1 MGSSRNGA
9 SLRWGN
15 IIVTAAVAAATATT
29 VGVISAANAGSPSV
43 ASSYVSIAPCRLAD
57 TRAGS
62 EHVGTR
68 SGAIGAGESVPFAVW
83 GTNGNCTIP
92 SSATAIST
100 NVTIVN
106 PTAASYLTVYPADV
120 SPHPTASNLNWTPTS
135 PPTPNAVNV
144 ALSAGGAIAA
154 FNNGGSIDVIIDIV
168 GYFEPETDA
177 PGGGSGPAGPQGPA
191 GAAGPQGS
199 TGPAGPQGPS
209 GVSAGA
215 GAQFGRQIVAT
226 ATLDQTGDVGQFAS
240 LAVGADGNPVVSYY
254 DATNHDLKVTKC
266 ADPACTGARTVST
279 VDSTGDVGQYT
290 AITIGGDG
298 LPVIAYDDVTN
309 GRLKVAAC
317 NDPACT
323 GGDETISV
331 VDASGT
337 VGQFTSISIG
347 PDSTPVIAYY
357 DFSNGDL
364 KVAKCNDPICIG
376 SDETISTVDS
386 GGDVGQYTSV
396 TIGTNGFPVV
406 SYYDT
411 TNADLK
417 VATCN
422 DAACTGGNETVST
435 VDSNGSIGRYT
446 SIAIGPAG
454 FPVVSYYDLG
464 HGALKVAACN
474 DASCLGSDET
484 ISTVDSNG
492 FVGQYSSIAIGA
504 NGNPL
509 VAYVDVANSRLRL
522 AACNDA
528 ACSGAD
534 ETITVLDANGAVGR
548 FASLAIGSDAN
559 PVVAYVDATNG
570 DLKTT
575 KVVHSSWTVNGWGR

>member
-309 GRLKVAAC
+309 GRL
-317 NDPACT
+317 
-323 GGDETISV
+323 
-331 VDASGT
+331 
-337 VGQFTSISIG
+337 Q
-347 PDSTPVIAYY
+347 
-357 DFSNGDL
+357 
-364 KVAKCNDPICIG
+364 
-376 SDETISTVDS
+376 
-386 GGDVGQYTSV
+386 
-396 TIGTNGFPVV
+396 
-406 SYYDT
+406 
-411 TNADLK
+411 